1 MRQGGFDLAVKI
13 TAIEIAAAMEFVRG
27 LKVARDGLLA
37 CPVARLQ
44 VRFRLG
50 YQHACRLAEALEGQG
65 FWEIVVTP
73 SGMRGARLK

>member
-1 MRQGGFDLAVKI
+1 MISVVEI
-13 TAIEIAAAMEFVRG
+13 TAAIEFVRG
-27 LKVARDGLLA
+27 LRVARGGLLA
-37 CPVARLQ
+37 CPVSRLQ

-50 YQHACRLAEALEGQG
+50 YQHACRLAAALEAQG

>member
-1 MRQGGFDLAVKI
+1 MI
-13 TAIEIAAAMEFVRG
+13 TAAEITAAMEFVRG
-27 LKVARDGLLA
+27 LTVARDGLLA
-37 CPVARLQ
+37 CPVSRLQ

-50 YQHACRLAEALEGQG
+50 YQHACSLAATLEAQG